1 MCGKHPEKRI
11 PALLICEV
19 TVSLVRRLTFFL
31 KEANLLSNDDNI
43 EGFLYKAH
51 KFNTAQNLSLVILW
65 DFMYKARFSNEKYP
79 ASRFFSYL
87 NNKISWVQL
96 LAPNLKSEFSSLS
109 NALLKCQAIKQYS
122 PDI

>member
-11 PALLICEV
+11 PALMICEV
-19 TVSLVRRLTFFL
+19 TVSLVRGLTHLL
-31 KEANLLSNDDNI
+31 KEANLLSYDDSI
-43 EGFLYKAH
+43 ECFLYKAY
-51 KFNTAQNLSLVILW
+51 KFNTVQNLSLVMLW
-65 DFMYKARFSNEKYP
+65 DFMYKARFSHEKYP

-109 NALLKCQAIKQYS
+109 NRC
-122 PDI
+122 

>member
-11 PALLICEV
+11 PALMICEV

-31 KEANLLSNDDNI
+31 KEANLLRNDDNI
-43 EGFLYKAH
+43 ECFLYKAY

-65 DFMYKARFSNEKYP
+65 DYMYKARFSHEKYP

-87 NNKISWVQL
+87 SNKISWIQM
-96 LAPNLKSEFSSLS
+96 LAPNLKSEFSSLA
-109 NALLKCQAIKQYS
+109 NALLKCKATQYHN